1 MVRGGS
7 KHVAGVHAI
16 ASIAKELGGNVQA
29 SGQQLEVQVPGQVSK
44 SRVDVCF
51 YGIGTGMWAV
61 DFFSMEPMIS
71 LQAEKAE
78 NGKFKMPLQVSY
90 KSMAQEEQR
99 KREQYQVGMGEKGFK
114 FVPFGVDT
122 LGFVSSEAKSVI
134 GLFAN
139 AVGQEEGICVS
150 WARKAVKRSIAA
162 KVLKQVAINGINAM
176 GVAKER
182 FFAYA
187 RVACA
192 NEALGQ
198 QVVVVPRHHVFSH

>member
-1 MVRGGS
+1 M
-7 KHVAGVHAI
+7 
-16 ASIAKELGGNVQA
+16 
-29 SGQQLEVQVPGQVSK
+29 
-44 SRVDVCF
+44 
-51 YGIGTGMWAV
+51 
-61 DFFSMEPMIS
+61 
-71 LQAEKAE
+71 
-78 NGKFKMPLQVSY
+78 
-90 KSMAQEEQR
+90 
-99 KREQYQVGMGEKGFK
+99 
-114 FVPFGVDT
+114 
-122 LGFVSSEAKSVI
+122 GFVSSEAKSVI